1 MKRLFDIVVSFIGL
15 IIFSPAI
22 LFICILI
29 KMTDPGNII
38 YRHVRV
44 GLNAKPFV
52 LFKFRTMREVKLAI
66 AGSFEPGNTT
76 RVTPLGRFLRRTKL
90 DEIPQLFNVL
100 IGDMSL
106 VGPRPEVSKWVSVYP
121 DRWGKILKVRPGI
134 TDNAS
139 IYFRN
144 EESMLAGSPDPEKT
158 YKEEILPVKLAFY
171 EAYICKRSMFYDCKL
186 IVRTLLAVLF
196 R

>member
-1 MKRLFDIVVSFIGL
+1 MVSFIGL